1 MLILL
6 LTFHM
11 SIAADKEEDS
21 AGKVVYKQR
30 TEIDFDD
37 LEIEGVLERPSS
49 QLLQERKG
57 AKFNPLIKLREN
69 WDLEM
74 EQSIGDIK

>member
-11 SIAADKEEDS
+11 AIAADKEEDS
-21 AGKVVYKQR
+21 SGKVVYKQR

-37 LEIEGVLERPSS
+37 LEIEGALERPSS

-69 WDLEM
+69 WDPEM

>member
-1 MLILL
+1 MIILV
-6 LTFHM
+6 LTLHM
-11 SIAADKEEDS
+11 AHAADNEDADS
-21 AGKVVYKQR
+21 DKVVYKQR

-69 WDLEM
+69 WDPEM